1 MDDTPRTKEAWK
13 PGPDRSRAVV
23 LPPSLGPLVES
34 LAEEVHNRWAARR
47 LQEGWKFGPERNDR
61 LKTTPNLVAYADL
74 PEIEKDYDRTTALTT
89 LKALYAS
96 GHKVVGADGP
106 VSATDDESQ
115 LLESIIAS
123 VDALRFEGAD
133 ALWRS
138 HTPDFWRRHAHLLHR
153 LARRAS
159 DAGWPLLTFDMVSK
173 TLAAGGADAPA
184 LAGQTEAQLRH
195 LAVLS
200 LMEVGALERA
210 AQELAKI
217 EAGESFRG
225 ELEGLRGRLSKVRGM
240 RAASPDEARKWFEEA
255 GGTYRAAY
263 LPARDS
269 FRATG
274 NIEAGTTAYYLGIN
288 AAAMCAWAGCRDE
301 ARAMAG
307 EVLEICD
314 SVAAAAKPGDGPDPW
329 LEATRGEA
337 HLLRNEPAEAG
348 NAYETAARA
357 LQDRWRPLQSMRRQ
371 ALETARRTGFPEA
384 EADAWFHVPGLRVLG
399 FPGSPE
405 NEPPPKSVVF
415 FHLHDPGQ
423 LEFATRILPRCSEFH
438 LGVDTTI
445 EHLRKKFD
453 PEQTKLL
460 ETLLAGATRLHGHE
474 EAQIIGEDVGPY
486 LSKLLFRGSV
496 LLRAQEL
503 DLRPVGLPGLDTIAM
518 SAGDERGTSFRAL
531 LCADVKGFSRLDAA
545 LLRVFVRE
553 YLGRIG
559 GIVERFRDNAVTVK
573 TAGDGLFMVFR
584 DLSHAVCFALELRD
598 TAAAIDWAALGM
610 PEDMGL
616 RISLD
621 AGPMMEFKD
630 PVTGRPDVAGR
641 LVNRAARIEPITPVN
656 HVYASRTVAAL
667 AMAME
672 IHGVRFEYA
681 GETPLPKGFGA
692 FQLYHL
698 TNA

>member
-1 MDDTPRTKEAWK
+1 MDDQPRTAEAWT
-13 PGPDRSRAVV
+13 PGADRSASVE
-23 LPPSLGPLVES
+23 LPPLLHPLIES

-47 LQEGWKFGPERNDR
+47 LEEGWRFGPERNDR
-61 LKTTPNLVAYADL
+61 LKTTPNLVAYAEL
-74 PEIEKDYDRTTALTT
+74 PEAEKAYDRATASTT

-96 GHKVVGADGP
+96 GYTVVPCSAGQTDGD
-106 VSATDDESQ
+106 SASM
-115 LLESIIAS
+115 LLESIIAN

-138 HTPDFWRRHAHLLHR
+138 HTPDFWRRHADLLHR

-173 TLAAGGADAPA
+173 TLSAGGPDAAP
-184 LAGQTEAQLRH
+184 LPRRTEAELRH

-217 EAGESFRG
+217 EASKDFHG
-225 ELEGLRGRLSKVRGM
+225 ELEGLRGRLAKVQGM
-240 RAASPDEARKWFEEA
+240 RAASPEAARHWFDEAGK
-255 GGTYRAAY
+255 TYRAAY

-269 FRATG
+269 FRSTG
-274 NIEAGTTAYYLGIN
+274 SAEAGTTAYYLGIN
-288 AAAMCAWAGCRDE
+288 AAAMCAWAGRREE
-301 ARAMAG
+301 AHAMAA
-307 EVLEICD
+307 EVLSICD
-314 SVAAAAKPGDGPDPW
+314 ALAQSASGAGPDPW

-337 HLLRNEPAEAG
+337 HLLRH
-348 NAYETAARA
+348 ETAAAGKAYRTAAQA

-371 ALETARRTGFPEA
+371 ALETARRTGFPETEA
-384 EADAWFHVPGLRVLG
+384 EKWFQSPAFRVLG
-399 FPGSPE
+399 FPGQSETP
-405 NEPPPKSVVF
+405 PPPKSVVF
-415 FHLHDPGQ
+415 FYLREPRQ
-423 LEFATRILPRCSEFH
+423 LEFAASILPLCSEFH
-438 LGVDTTI
+438 LGVEKTLAT
-445 EHLRKKFD
+445 LRA
-453 PEQTKLL
+453 ELSAEETKLL
-460 ETLLAGATRLHGHE
+460 ETLLSKATRLHGQE

-486 LSKLLFRGSV
+486 LSSLLFRGSI

-503 DLRPVGLPGLDTIAM
+503 DLKPVGLPPLASITPGRTDAHG
-518 SAGDERGTSFRAL
+518 ASFRAL
-531 LCADVKGFSRLDAA
+531 LCADVKGYSRLDTA

-553 YLGRIG
+553 YLGCIG
-559 GIVERFRDNAVTVK
+559 SVVERFRRDTVTVK

-584 DLSHAVCFALELRD
+584 DLPSAVRFALELRD
-598 TAAAIDWAALGM
+598 TTSAIDWAARGM

-621 AGPMMEFKD
+621 AGPMLEFTD
-630 PVTGRPDVAGR
+630 PVTGHLDVAGR

-667 AMAME
+667 ATALE
-672 IHGVRFEYA
+672 IPAVRFEYA

-698 TNA
+698 TNN